1 MPLGHGVAF
10 KVDHQSVSDMVH
22 NSSQKCE
29 RRNNISR
36 GAAGIL
42 IGIAL
47 LAAMDAVAKWLV
59 IDGIGALQIL
69 AVRSVIIVIA
79 LLLIFSARQR
89 LADLRPTR
97 PWAQAVRG
105 ITGIIAP
112 LTFFAGL
119 KYLPL
124 TDAVVTFFTSAFAIT
139 IVSALC
145 LRERVGVHRW
155 SAVVVGYIG
164 VVIAMAPSGGGNL
177 IGYVL
182 VLIASMSYAG
192 LFASGRW
199 LSETESVSSL
209 VFSYNAGTGLVACLL
224 LPLFWSSMDGND
236 WLLMCLL
243 SVLAVCG
250 HFAMTYAFSVAEA
263 SSIAP
268 FEYSALLW
276 AILFDYV
283 LWGTAP
289 LPTTLVGAVIIV
301 ASALYVLRR
310 ERINQRGVP

>member
-1 MPLGHGVAF
+1 
-10 KVDHQSVSDMVH
+10 MVH

-29 RRNNISR
+29 RRNNISH

-79 LLLIFSARQR
+79 LLLIFSTRKR
-89 LADLRPTR
+89 LAELRPTR
-97 PWAQAVRG
+97 PWAQALRG

-182 VLIASMSYAG
+182 VLIASVSYAG

-199 LSETESVSSL
+199 LTETESVSSL

-224 LPLFWSSMDGND
+224 MPLFWSSMDGSD
-236 WLLMCLL
+236 WLLLCLL

-310 ERINQRGVP
+310 ERINQRAGE